1 MAKQPS
7 RWKKNGIVESND
19 PIYWTI
25 IIVLFGLSIS
35 TFMHDPILHGIAAT
49 ISGWSIDSYDSGGIF
64 GMTGSTSVIAP
75 TNASWQSVWF
85 YFMFPSLAI
94 FILTSLIT
102 FIKPEKVI
110 MVGGI
115 ILMSLN
121 LPSLNP
127 TITGSDAYN
136 AVDMLIKSGFSE
148 GFVNIV
154 HYLLFFLILIIWGL
168 YLYVTIENSEADARK
183 RVKNI
188 YS

>member
-1 MAKQPS
+1 MKQRTS
-7 RWKKNGIVESND
+7 KQESND
-19 PIYWTI
+19 PIYWTV
-25 IIVLFGLSIS
+25 IIVMFGLSIS
-35 TFMHDPILHGIAAT
+35 TLIHDPVLHGIAAT
-49 ISGWSIDSYDSGGIF
+49 INGWSIDSYDSGGIF

-75 TNASWQSVWF
+75 VSASWQQLWF

-94 FILTSLIT
+94 FILTAIIT
-102 FIKPEKVI
+102 FIKPEKSI

-115 ILMSLN
+115 IVMSLN

-136 AVDMLIKSGFSE
+136 AVDMLVKHSFSE
-148 GFVNIV
+148 GYANLA
-154 HYLLFFLILIIWGL
+154 HYLLFFLILILWGM
-168 YLYVTIENSEADARK
+168 YLYVTIENSETDARK